1 MTPVQAG
8 AFLTI
13 DLKAIAENRRSL
25 QAHLGNG
32 TECAAVLKADAYG
45 LGAAAVAKELY
56 RTGCRTFFTAYA
68 FEGAVVRSVAPE
80 AKIYLLHGGWEGT
93 ERLCTENGLVPVF
106 GSLRQIESWEA
117 YAKQTGRT
125 LPAALHIDTG
135 MSRFGLTG
143 ENVDAFC
150 ARPPEGLKFELVI
163 SHLACADDRDS
174 AKNNA
179 QLAAF
184 DTACDRL
191 KEALGYDFKR
201 SLAASDG
208 TRLPDSRFYK
218 DIARPGIAL
227 YDNAVRLDARVL
239 AVFNAKAGQ
248 TVGYGATFEL
258 KEDKRL
264 AVLSIGYADGFSRSL
279 SNKGKVVLC
288 GRKIPVLGR
297 VSMDL
302 TVVDATGIP
311 YEELR
316 SAETAEIFGGE
327 IPLKEFAGL
336 AGTIDY
342 EILTKLGNR
351 IYRRYVNEGGE
362 G

>member
-1 MTPVQAG
+1 MTPEQAG

-25 QAHLGNG
+25 QAHLGNA

-45 LGAAAVAKELY
+45 LGAVAVAKELY

-68 FEGAVVRSVAPE
+68 FEGAVVRSVAPD
-80 AKIYLLHGGWEGT
+80 AKIYLLHGEWEGAET
-93 ERLCTENGLVPVF
+93 LCLENGLIPVF
-106 GSLRQIESWEA
+106 GSLRQIENWEA
-117 YAKQTGRT
+117 YAKKLGKT
-125 LPAALHIDTG
+125 LPAALHVDTG
-135 MSRFGLTG
+135 MSRFGLTP

-163 SHLACADDRDS
+163 SHLACADDKS
-174 AKNNA
+174 SPKNEA

-184 DTACDRL
+184 DAACARL
-191 KEALGYDFKR
+191 KEALGYDFRR

-208 TRLPDSRFYK
+208 SRLPDSRFYK

-258 KEDKRL
+258 NEDKRL
-264 AVLSIGYADGFSRSL
+264 AVLSIGYADGFPRSL
-279 SNKGKVVLC
+279 SNKGTVVLC
-288 GRKIPVLGR
+288 GRKVPVLGR

-311 YEELR
+311 WEDLR
-316 SAETAEIFGGE
+316 AAQTAEIFGGK
-327 IPLKEFAGL
+327 IPLKEFAAL

-342 EILTKLGNR
+342 EILTNLGKR
-351 IYRRYVNEGGE
+351 IYRRYISEGGE